1 MRVVNTVELKN
12 RTNELLRDVL
22 AGEPV
27 IVTRHGKP
35 AAALTRLTEGDL
47 ARFVLEHAGPETAGR
62 PARGPW
68 RFTSLSTRLGEVYVA
83 FSELGVTFVDLAADD
98 EAFARA
104 FRRRFGAEV
113 RRDPKPPARLMRLL
127 REFFSDFGTYRG
139 PVDLSL
145 VGPFHRRVLERLRH
159 IPRGQV
165 RTYRDIAREI
175 GQPGATRAV
184 GTACARNPVP
194 LIIPCHRVIRSDGGL
209 GGYSLRGGV
218 ALKQRL
224 LQSEG
229 VALDA
234 DRRPRGRRR
243 AS

>member
-1 MRVVNTVELKN
+1 MRLVNTVELKN
-12 RTNELLRDVL
+12 RANELLRDVL

-35 AAALTRLTEGDL
+35 LAALTRLAAGDL
-47 ARFVLEHAGPETAGR
+47 AAFVLAHGREGDGRRPGGPY
-62 PARGPW
+62 
-68 RFTSLSTRLGEVYVA
+68 RFTALPTALGEVYVA
-83 FSELGVTFVDLAADD
+83 YSDRGVACVDLASGDA
-98 EAFARA
+98 AFAGA
-104 FRRRFGAEV
+104 FYRRFGAPIA
-113 RRDPKPPARLMRLL
+113 RDPHPPARLLALL
-127 REFFSDFGTYRG
+127 RSFFTDFTSFRG

-145 VGPFHRRVLERLRH
+145 AGPFQRRVLEQLRR

-194 LIIPCHRVIRSDGGL
+194 LIIPCHRVVRSDGGL

-218 ALKQRL
+218 ALKRRL
-224 LQSEG
+224 LQNEG
-229 VALDA
+229 VGKFL
-234 DRRPRGRRR
+234 RTYVR
-243 AS
+243 

>member
-47 ARFVLEHAGPETAGR
+47 AAFVLEYRGEGEG
-62 PARGPW
+62 ARGRSPGAY
-68 RFTSLSTRLGEVYVA
+68 RFTSLSTSLGEVYIA
-83 FSELGVTFVDLAADD
+83 YSDLGVAFVDLAGGD

-104 FRRRFGAEV
+104 FRRRLGAETA
-113 RRDPKPPARLMRLL
+113 RDSNPPAKLLTLL
-127 REFFSDFGTYRG
+127 RAFFADFKAFRG

-145 VGPFHRRVLERLRH
+145 VGSFQRKVLERLRR
-159 IPRGQV
+159 IPKGQV
-165 RTYRDIAREI
+165 RTFREIAREI

-184 GTACARNPVP
+184 GTACARNPIP
-194 LIIPCHRVIRSDGGL
+194 LLIPCHRVVRSDGGL

-224 LQSEG
+224 LTGEG
-229 VALDA
+229 VEPGHIMAADA
-234 DRRPRGRRR
+234 RGR
-243 AS
+243 

>member
-35 AAALTRLTEGDL
+35 AAAITRLTEGDL
-47 ARFVLEHAGPETAGR
+47 AAFVLEHGGEEGRTRRPSAGSY
-62 PARGPW
+62 
-68 RFTSLSTRLGEVYVA
+68 RFTALSTSLGQVYVA
-83 FSELGVTFVDLAADD
+83 YSDLGVAFVDLAGDD
-98 EAFARA
+98 EAFIRA
-104 FRRRFGAEV
+104 FRRRFGTEAA
-113 RRDPKPPARLMRLL
+113 RDPKPPAKLLALL
-127 REFFSDFGTYRG
+127 RAFFADFKAFRG

-145 VGPFHRRVLERLRH
+145 IGPFQRKVLERLRR
-159 IPRGQV
+159 IPKGQV
-165 RTYRDIAREI
+165 RTYREIAQEI

-184 GTACARNPVP
+184 GTACARNPIP
-194 LIIPCHRVIRSDGGL
+194 LLIPCHRVVRSDGGL

-218 ALKQRL
+218 GLKERL
-224 LQSEG
+224 LQTEG
-229 VALDA
+229 VDIK
-234 DRRPRGRRR
+234 GSR

>member
-1 MRVVNTVELKN
+1 MRLVNTVELKN
-12 RTNELLRDVL
+12 RANALLRDVL

-35 AAALTRLTEGDL
+35 AAALTRLTAEDL
-47 ARFVLEHAGPETAGR
+47 AAFVLAHGGAEGGRR
-62 PARGPW
+62 PAGSY
-68 RFTSLSTRLGEVYVA
+68 RFTSLPTALGEVYVA
-83 FSELGVTFVDLAADD
+83 YSDLGVACVDLPSGDA
-98 EAFARA
+98 AFARA
-104 FRRRFGAEV
+104 FHRRFGAPIG
-113 RRDPKPPARLMRLL
+113 RDHSPPARLLALL
-127 REFFSDFGTYRG
+127 RSFFADLTAFRG

-145 VGPFHRRVLERLRH
+145 VGPFQRRVLEQLRR

-194 LIIPCHRVIRSDGGL
+194 LIIPCHRVVRSDGGL

-218 ALKQRL
+218 ALKRRL
-224 LQSEG
+224 LQNEG
-229 VALDA
+229 AGHVL
-234 DRRPRGRRR
+234 RTYVR
-243 AS
+243 

>member
-12 RTNELLRDVL
+12 RTNELLRDVV

-27 IVTRHGKP
+27 IVTLRGKP
-35 AAALTRLTEGDL
+35 AAAMTKLTEGEL
-47 ARFVLEHAGPETAGR
+47 ADFVLSHAGSGR
-62 PARGPW
+62 PSRQASRGPW
-68 RFTSLSTRLGEVYVA
+68 RFTSLSTSLGEVYVA
-83 FSELGVTFVDLAADD
+83 YSDLGVSFVDLAADGA
-98 EAFARA
+98 AFARA
-104 FRRRFGAEV
+104 FQRRFRVEV
-113 RRDPKPPARLMRLL
+113 TRDPHPPARLVALL
-127 REFFSDFGTYRG
+127 QSFFRDFRAFRG

-145 VGPFHRRVLERLRH
+145 VGPFQRRVLEQLRH
-159 IPRGQV
+159 IPKGEV

-194 LIIPCHRVIRSDGGL
+194 LIVPCHRVVRADGGL

-224 LQSEG
+224 LEREG
-229 VALDA
+229 VDV
-234 DRRPRGRRR
+234 RRLR